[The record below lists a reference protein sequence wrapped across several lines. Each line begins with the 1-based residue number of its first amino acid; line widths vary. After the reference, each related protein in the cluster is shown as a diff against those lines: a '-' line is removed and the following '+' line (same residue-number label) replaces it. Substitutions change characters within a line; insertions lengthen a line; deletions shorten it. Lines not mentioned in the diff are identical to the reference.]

1 MMELFDIVDENG
13 EPTGI
18 TKERSKVHAD
28 GDLHRTSHV
37 WIARDNLKGSLDR
50 YFASKTKSR

>member
-1 MMELFDIVDENG
+1 MEMLDIVDENG

-18 TKERSKVHAD
+18 IKERSKVHAE

-37 WIARDNLKGSLDR
+37 WIVRDNGKD
-50 YFASKTKSR
+50 